1 VSNVA
6 PIESDLPWEVLAA
19 MPETYAVALTCLL
32 RNLEMQPRQT
42 LVIRGA
48 TSSFGRAALNL
59 AVDACV
65 RVIATT
71 RNRRRF
77 AALMALGADRVEPQG
92 ARLSARIA
100 EAKRLDVVL
109 DLVGSSTILDS
120 LAMLRR
126 GGRACLAGWLDSVSI
141 RSPTSIRWRRWQAAC
156 I

>member
-32 RNLEMQPRQT
+32 RNLEMQT

-48 TSSFGRAALNL
+48 TSSFGRAGLNL

-100 EAKRLDVVL
+100 EAKRVDVVH